1 MFQFFSMTYINNWPK
16 KFFTEKHK
24 NRRQN
29 NVPLKPPACV
39 HVNFWNPLMNLE
51 PPISDFKKFFPA
63 FQFFS
68 MTYINNWPKKFFFT
82 EKHKNRRQNNVP
94 LKPPACEHVNFWNPL
109 MNLEPPISDLI
120 KKSFPRVSVFLYD
133 VHQ

>member
-1 MFQFFSMTYINNWPK
+1 MNLEPRISDLKDFFPAFQFFSMTYINNWPK

-39 HVNFWNPLMNLE
+39 HV
-51 PPISDFKKFFPA
+51 K
-63 FQFFS
+63 
-68 MTYINNWPKKFFFT
+68 
-82 EKHKNRRQNNVP
+82 
-94 LKPPACEHVNFWNPL
+94 FWNPL
-109 MNLEPPISDLI
+109 MNLEPPISDLR
-120 KKSFPRVSVFLYD
+120 KKFPSVSVFLYD